1 LPAPMGDELRAR
13 LGWAIGLNSPAAGQS
28 TATTSGI
35 VLAEKGKP
43 ATLILDDGSMRISVR
58 VICLQPGVLNQR
70 IRVFEAQSRRV
81 FHAEVVGAG
90 LLHSTL

>member
-1 LPAPMGDELRAR
+1 
-13 LGWAIGLNSPAAGQS
+13 
-28 TATTSGI
+28 
-35 VLAEKGKP
+35 
-43 ATLILDDGSMRISVR
+43 
-58 VICLQPGVLNQR
+58 VICLQPGVLNQQ